1 VSRSD
6 SAYPDAAQI
15 KLPRVTEARMT
26 EPRQLDP
33 DKLKDYAK
41 RVFGAL
47 GGAMTACMIYLG
59 DRLGLYSALA
69 DAGAVT
75 SAELAERTG
84 LDERWL
90 REWLF
95 QQGAAGVVES
105 LGQGR
110 FELTPEGRAVLAD
123 ENHPAFGAG
132 FFCHLPET
140 MGNLAKL
147 PESFRTGLGLDY
159 DALGPGGARGIERG
173 LAPWFRA
180 LLVPT
185 VLPRIDGLVAR
196 LSDGVQVAD
205 VGCGAGVALLEMAK
219 AFPRSEFHG
228 YEISR
233 HALERAN
240 ENKAAASVANAHF
253 HHVEDEPLPSDGR
266 FGFVVTFDC
275 LHDMAHPERVM
286 AGIRAAIEDDGIW
299 LIADIKAHG
308 SFDENLERNPMAA
321 MMYGTS
327 VLTCMSSALSEPGG
341 LGLGTLG
348 FHPGLARTMT
358 ADAGFTRFDEVDF
371 GHPVNAFYVVRP

>member
-1 VSRSD
+1 MSETR
-6 SAYPDAAQI
+6 P
-15 KLPRVTEARMT
+15 
-26 EPRQLDP
+26 LDP
-33 DKLKDYAK
+33 EKLKQYAK
-41 RVFGAL
+41 GVFGAL

-69 DAGAVT
+69 DAGVVT
-75 SAELAERTG
+75 STELAAKTG

-95 QQGAAGVVES
+95 QQGAAGVLDS

-123 ENHPAFGAG
+123 EDHPAFGAG
-132 FFCHLPET
+132 FFSHLPET
-140 MGNLAKL
+140 IGTLEKL

-159 DALGPGGARGIERG
+159 DVLGPGGARGIERG

-180 LLVPT
+180 LLVPV
-185 VLPRIDGLVAR
+185 VLPRIEELVAR
-196 LSDGVQVAD
+196 LTDGVQVAD

-219 AFPRSEFHG
+219 AFPHSEFHG

-233 HALERAN
+233 HALARAN
-240 ENKAAASVANAHF
+240 ENKAAAGVANAHF
-253 HHVEDEPLPSDGR
+253 HHVEEAPLPGDGR
-266 FGFVVTFDC
+266 FAFVVTFDC
-275 LHDMAHPERVM
+275 LHDMAYPERAM
-286 AGIRAAIEDDGIW
+286 AGIRAAIAEDGIW

-341 LGLGTLG
+341 RGLGTLG
-348 FHPGLARTMT
+348 FHPELARTMT
-358 ADAGFTRFDEVDF
+358 SDAGFTRFEELDF
-371 GHPVNAFYVVRP
+371 GHPVNAFYLVRP